1 MIWHTGEG
9 EKCSQVLRKP
19 KGYPDM
25 KLIFKEEIILQQP
38 TLDVLLLLLGKIHNL
53 QKLFQD
59 KEM

>member
-1 MIWHTGEG
+1 
-9 EKCSQVLRKP
+9 
-19 KGYPDM
+19 M

-38 TLDVLLLLLGKIHNL
+38 TVDGLLLFLGKIHNL